1 MENGFF
7 AALARFA
14 DFSQAAVRR
23 ATGVFAAVNVLL
35 IAAIVLQVVL
45 RRGFSSGLVM
55 IEEAQ
60 WHLYAVGVMFGIAY
74 AQSVDSHIRVDALA
88 RFFSPRAKA
97 GIECVGIL
105 LLALPFFAVVFLH
118 GIDFVADSWR
128 VNERSDSP
136 VGLPARW
143 AIKSLIP
150 AAAAAISLSLIIS
163 FLRNLARLGGAPE
176 TGAASETNGAP
187 ENNGN

>member
-7 AALARFA
+7 AVLARFA
-14 DFSQAAVRR
+14 DFLQAAVRR
-23 ATGVFAAVNVLL
+23 TTGVFAAVNLLL
-35 IAAIVLQVVL
+35 IAAIVAQVVL
-45 RRGFSSGLVM
+45 RRGFASGLVTL
-55 IEEAQ
+55 EEAQ
-60 WHLYAVGVMFGIAY
+60 WHLYAVGVMFGVAY

-97 GIECVGIL
+97 AIECGGIL

-136 VGLPARW
+136 VGLPGRW
-143 AIKSLIP
+143 AVKSVIP
-150 AAAAAISLSLIIS
+150 AAAAAVSISLFASL
-163 FLRNLARLGGAPE
+163 LRNFARLGGAPE
-176 TGAASETNGAP
+176 KNGD
-187 ENNGN
+187 